1 MRLVGEQTRDR
12 TRRPAASCA
21 PSLAAG
27 PALGVAEILA
37 LQRGAGN
44 SAVSALLAPVQRT
57 TLSLASGQTVGD
69 TDSASNRREDVQHV
83 LDRLHVLWSIDNDTY
98 ARQVQALTGDPVGAG
113 SLGPLGRAL
122 DRNSEGSIAPAVAQ
136 NVLGVSI
143 RSSVGP
149 GLPNL
154 VDDVRILYTVL
165 REEGLATGG
174 ASDDAARLAA
184 VHTGVSTLKT
194 RIAAGRRPMHPSGG
208 AVPGPAHARAHARP
222 LSAGLVT
229 LSDDE
234 RHQVDAAGV
243 HGFLGLNSTLQGKVQ
258 VEKTLKR
265 AGITDPATWFGEFVQ
280 ASFLGNGTGDDK
292 GIHPELQSRLEA
304 AEAELLAD
312 ADTESYGIHV
322 NDKLRGWRA
331 PPDGPHSFGL
341 AVDINYASNP
351 AITGPTKNAV
361 ANAGLLLRH
370 VTRQQNP
377 INTQRGLSD
386 PSASWGM
393 LRQASDDFTRYI
405 ALADQSGELAR
416 AVQSLQTAGINPDN
430 RTAEQWTAV
439 IRADRRAAEADFRMG
454 SASLRDL
461 SRGFLDLDQRVV
473 HALTRQGLTWLG
485 AYADYQDIQHFAFT
499 HGRITAIWTKFDPSG
514 NDVFVSP
521 V

>member
-1 MRLVGEQTRDR
+1 L
-12 TRRPAASCA
+12 
-21 PSLAAG
+21 
-27 PALGVAEILA
+27 AEILA

-44 SAVSALLAPVQRT
+44 SAVTALLAPVQRT
-57 TLSLASGQTVGD
+57 TLTLASGRTVGD
-69 TDSASNRREDVQHV
+69 TDSASNRREEVQQV

-98 ARQVQALTGDPVGAG
+98 ARQVQALTGDPVAAG

-136 NVLGVSI
+136 NVLGVAI
-143 RSSVGP
+143 RSPVGP

-165 REEGLATGG
+165 REEGLAVGG
-174 ASDDAARLAA
+174 ASDDAARLST
-184 VHTGVSTLKT
+184 VQTGVSTLKT
-194 RIAAGRRPMHPSGG
+194 RITAGRRPMNLSGG

-234 RHQVDAAGV
+234 RRQVDAAGV
-243 HGFLGLNSTLQGKVQ
+243 HGFLGLNQALRGKVQ

-265 AGITDPATWFGEFVQ
+265 AGIADPATWFGQFVE

-292 GIHPELQSRLEA
+292 GIHPDLQGRLEA
-304 AEAELLAD
+304 AEDALLTDAD
-312 ADTESYGIHV
+312 AESYGIHV

-370 VTRQQNP
+370 IPPQQNP

-386 PSASWGM
+386 PAASWGM

-405 ALADQSGELAR
+405 ALANQGDELAS

-430 RTAEQWTAV
+430 RTAEQWAAV

-454 SASLRDL
+454 SAGLRDL

-473 HALTRQGLTWLG
+473 RALTRQGLTWLG
-485 AYADYQDIQHFAFT
+485 AFAGYQDIQHFAFT
-499 HGRITAIWTKFDPSG
+499 HGRVTAIWKEFDSGG
-514 NDVFVSP
+514 NDVFDHP